1 MPIEALLLVV
11 SVWTGRLLLGGL
23 GRTGLLE
30 HGSLSVEAIARLEL
44 VLIFL
49 DLDLL
54 GDHWHL
60 AGECL
65 HFVLLVAYQRPVNDL
80 VVQSAR
86 RGDLGLHAALVARFP
101 IVPGHVRGSE
111 LIVDLR
117 DLLPEI

>member
-1 MPIEALLLVV
+1 M
-11 SVWTGRLLLGGL
+11 
-23 GRTGLLE
+23 
-30 HGSLSVEAIARLEL
+30 
-44 VLIFL
+44 

-86 RGDLGLHAALVARFP
+86 RGDLGLHGVGEGLGVLEGEESFFSAINRDALIKVNLEYVFP
-101 IVPGHVRGSE
+101 QRV
-111 LIVDLR
+111 LLDLR
-117 DLLPEI
+117 IVVAF